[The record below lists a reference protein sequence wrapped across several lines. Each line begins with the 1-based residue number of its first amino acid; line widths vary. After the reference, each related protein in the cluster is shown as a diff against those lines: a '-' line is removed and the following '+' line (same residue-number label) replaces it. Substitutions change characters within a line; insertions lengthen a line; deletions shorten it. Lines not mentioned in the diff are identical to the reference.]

1 MRMLQNLLPAGAKR
15 WVKEK
20 GTRLLNVPWNRF
32 NVPVSLMTYLK
43 RGQSINLIDV
53 GASQGEFSFSIE
65 NFCGVRKA
73 MLIEP
78 QPRRV
83 EELKLRFPD
92 PRFSIVC
99 AAAAAQRGTVDM
111 ELLNWDYSSSL
122 LPLRR
127 DISEAYGGRDMS
139 VRETISVC
147 TATLDDI
154 CGGFLDDIDLL
165 KIDVQGSEAQVMA
178 GAKETLRRVRM
189 IWMEVSF
196 KPLYEGS
203 ETLESMIALCGDQG
217 FLLTHLEEGFHSASN
232 EELLQGDALFVRR
245 L

>member
-1 MRMLQNLLPAGAKR
+1 MHLQHLLPSSAKR

-32 NVPVSLMTYLK
+32 NIPVSLMPYLK
-43 RGQSINLIDV
+43 QGQSINLVDV
-53 GASQGEFSFSIE
+53 GASQGEFTFSIE
-65 NFCGVRKA
+65 SYCGVRRA
-73 MLIEP
+73 ILIEP

-83 EELKLRFPD
+83 EELERKFPES
-92 PRFSIVC
+92 RFSIVN

-122 LPLRR
+122 LPLKR
-127 DISEAYGGRDMS
+127 DIADAYGGRNMNVRDIVS
-139 VRETISVC
+139 VR

-154 CGGFLDDIDLL
+154 CGQFRDAIDLL
-165 KIDVQGSEAQVMA
+165 KIDVQGSEAQVIS
-178 GAKETLRRVRM
+178 GAKETLKRVRM

-203 ETLESMIALCGDQG
+203 ETLEKMNILCGDEG
-217 FLLTHLEEGFHSASN
+217 FVLTHLEEGFRSESTG
-232 EELLQGDALFVRR
+232 ELLQGDALFLRKP
-245 L
+245 